1 MNPRVRGFSQ
11 IPIVQWCSD
20 LIDLCMYACIYV
32 RITSTDTDD
41 MYVNMQLR
49 DMVGVRV

>member
-1 MNPRVRGFSQ
+1 MGVVLGFDRSLHTN
-11 IPIVQWCSD
+11 VQELMIC
-20 LIDLCMYACIYV
+20 
-32 RITSTDTDD
+32 